1 MSSPQNAAKTDLW
14 LEPFSEEDHLQDFH
28 EICSDEPASF
38 WSTQPPTVSLEDSVH
53 KMRTIYAR
61 NPQKPWLAIYAVMS
75 SEYPG
80 PDAEPTTKM
89 IGMVRTSQPS
99 PCGLMFGYKI
109 RSDCWG
115 QGYGT
120 RAVKMFLDEYWK
132 EPRWAPRGEVFA
144 APRRLSVAARNP
156 SPPAGSVTDEASASV
171 NDEASPM
178 ETDEASSLET
188 DDASS
193 TSANVFYGWEGK
205 YPEFGGDDAD
215 MIIDIKHLIA
225 SVDLGNE
232 GSMRV
237 ARKCGGKHVAVDRES
252 VKVWRFGEKRDMA
265 IWRMD
270 RPGSG

>member
-14 LEPFSEEDHLQDFH
+14 LEPLSEEDHLQDFH

-38 WSTQPPTVSLEDSVH
+38 WSTQPPTVSLEDSVQ

-61 NPQKPWLAIYAVMS
+61 NPQKPWLASYAVMS

-171 NDEASPM
+171 NDEP
-178 ETDEASSLET
+178 SSLET

-193 TSANVFYGWEGK
+193 TSTNVFYGWEGK
-205 YPEFGGDDAD
+205 YPEFGGDDAN

-270 RPGSG
+270 RPDSG